1 MTAASLSNKLTNL
14 RINWLTSD
22 DSSDLE
28 FPTVKLTPTKEV
40 RIIHGRPQDSE
51 KEYFQ
56 LVEVVDGRTYFTHHL
71 SVKDL
76 VRKLT
81 VV

>member
-14 RINWLTSD
+14 RINWLASD
-22 DSSDLE
+22 DSSDLD

-56 LVEVVDGRTYFTHHL
+56 LVETVDGRVFFTHHL
-71 SVKDL
+71 SLKSLVK
-76 VRKLT
+76 KLT